1 MGFADNDLTDAD
13 AIMESVVT
21 LAANDM
27 ANAVVV
33 KELAGTDSDIFANVD
48 YIRLKRDDGVASM
61 IYIGILESN

>member
-1 MGFADNDLTDAD
+1 MGFADNDLADAV
-13 AIMESVVT
+13 AIMEFAVT

-48 YIRLKRDDGVASM
+48 YIRLQRDCGVASM
-61 IYIGILESN
+61 TYSGILESN